1 MPLTCFSS
9 ATEIARAIRRRRISS
24 VEALKLFL
32 DQYARQHAHINAIC
46 TLDAEGALRAAR
58 EADAML
64 ARGEVRGPL
73 HGVPVSFKDSH
84 ATAGIRTACGFPPM
98 QDHVPAHDGHVVAC
112 VRRAGGIVFAKT
124 NVPPLLGAFH
134 TDNPVF
140 GRTSNPWHTGYAP
153 GGSSGGSG
161 AALASGMTPLDYGSD
176 MLGSIRLPAHFCG
189 VAGLKPTQFR
199 ISPEGHYPPLPGAF
213 HAGNLLATRGPLA
226 RRVEDLLLA
235 MQVIS
240 VPDPLDADA
249 IPMPME
255 AFPRK
260 PFSHYRVAWT
270 DDFGGVPVTDE
281 TRAALERTASALE
294 ARGCRVD
301 KVSPAGL
308 DFEQVVGAAA
318 EVFSG
323 TIAQGMRDEDRLAW
337 LSEVESTAADGAMEA
352 GRLRGL
358 QLDYASWFRAMAVR
372 LELIVQL
379 RSFFTQWDGW
389 LVPTS
394 SGPAFRHEEVEQP
407 RLIAGRRV
415 PYFAAVAT
423 HVAPF
428 NLSGSPAVT
437 IPAALS
443 ADGLPIGLQLVG
455 RPWQDMQLLRLAER
469 VQEAIGPLPVAPGVR

>member
-1 MPLTCFSS
+1 MPVTCFSS
-9 ATEIARAIRRRRISS
+9 ATEIARAIRRRHISS
-24 VEALKLFL
+24 VEALQLFL
-32 DQYARQHAHINAIC
+32 DQYERKHRHINAIC

-58 EADAML
+58 EADATL

-84 ATAGIRTACGFPPM
+84 ATAGVRTACGFPLM
-98 QDHVPAHDGHVVAC
+98 QDHVPTVDGHVVAC

-140 GRTSNPWHTGYAP
+140 GRTCNPWQVDHSP

-189 VAGLKPTQFR
+189 VAGVKPTQFR
-199 ISPEGHYPPLPGAF
+199 ISPEGHYPPLPGSF
-213 HAGNLLATRGPLA
+213 HAGNVLATRGPLA

-235 MQVIS
+235 MRVIA
-240 VPDPLDADA
+240 VPDPQDPEA
-249 IPMPME
+249 IPMPVE
-255 AFPRK
+255 ASPRN
-260 PFSHYRVAWT
+260 PFEQYRVAWT
-270 DDFGGVPVTDE
+270 DDFGGVPVSAE
-281 TRAALERTASALE
+281 TRAALESTARALQ
-294 ARGCRVD
+294 ARGCRVE
-301 KVSPAGL
+301 KASPPGL
-308 DFEQVVGAAA
+308 DFERVTSAAA
-318 EVFSG
+318 EIFSG
-323 TIAQGMRDEDRLAW
+323 TIAQAMSTPDRLAW
-337 LSEVESTAADGAMEA
+337 LEAVEPTATDGAMEA

-358 QLDYASWFRAMAVR
+358 QLDYASWFRSMAVR

-379 RSFFTQWDGW
+379 RRFLEHWDGW

-394 SGPAFRHEEVEQP
+394 CAPAFRHDEVERP
-407 RLIAGRRV
+407 RQVASRSV
-415 PYFAAVAT
+415 PYFTAIAT

-428 NLSGSPAVT
+428 NLSGHPVVT
-437 IPAALS
+437 IPAARS
-443 ADGLPIGLQLVG
+443 AEGLPIGLQLVG

-469 VQEAIGPLPVAPGVR
+469 VQEAIGTLPAAPGFQ